1 MMKIILPYEQFSK
14 DFEILEKIG
23 EGKFGKVFCA
33 QPRETGNYLK
43 HILPG
48 DIE

>member
-1 MMKIILPYEQFSK
+1 MSKIILPYKQFSK

-33 QPRETGNYLK
+33 QPRKIEKN
-43 HILPG
+43 IFIG
-48 DIE
+48 DLG